1 MSGFAG
7 VRPGVPPHRVHATV
21 VRTEPWGDYVRVLLA
36 GEPLGRSLPGQFVAV
51 ATGGPD
57 SAMVAARAF
66 GVHDADPV
74 AQTASL
80 VIAPIGPGSRWL
92 AGRRTGDRV
101 PVTGPLGRPF
111 TLPGRGGTWVGVGG
125 GYGSAAMA
133 WAARTARAR
142 GAHAAVVS
150 GAGTRDRLC
159 DTPALRAALRSDL
172 HITTD
177 DGSAGRRG
185 SVLPVLAEVLDSAH
199 EAHGGHGG
207 DDVPVHV
214 SACGPMAM
222 LAAVSRAVAE
232 RPDAGRIRA
241 EVAVEEQMACGI
253 GVCMT
258 CVLPVTGP
266 DGVTRMVRACTDGPV
281 LPASAVRWDA
291 VDARGSAV
299 PDDAHGAPRP
309 LAGTSAGPR

>member
-1 MSGFAG
+1 MSGPAG
-7 VRPGVPPHRVHATV
+7 GRAGVPPHRVSATV

-36 GEPLGRSLPGQFVAV
+36 GDPLGRSLPGQFVAV

-92 AGRRTGDRV
+92 ATRRTGDRV

-111 TLPGRGGTWVGVGG
+111 TLPGRDGTWVGVGG

-142 GAHAAVVS
+142 GAGAVVIS
-150 GAGTRDRLC
+150 GAGTRARLC
-159 DTPALRAALRSDL
+159 DTPALRAALGPDL

-185 SVLPVLAEVLDSAH
+185 SVLPVLAEVLDSVRG
-199 EAHGGHGG
+199 EPGG
-207 DDVPVHV
+207 DVRPVHV

-222 LAAVSRAVAE
+222 LAAVSRAVAA
-232 RPDAGRIRA
+232 RQDAGRIRA

-299 PDDAHGAPRP
+299 PDDAQGAPR
-309 LAGTSAGPR
+309 LAGTPAGPR